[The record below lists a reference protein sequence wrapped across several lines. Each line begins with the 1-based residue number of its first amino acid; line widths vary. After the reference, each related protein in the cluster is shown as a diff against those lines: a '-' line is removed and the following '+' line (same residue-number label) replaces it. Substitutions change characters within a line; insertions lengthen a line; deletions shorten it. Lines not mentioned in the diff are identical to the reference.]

1 MATRT
6 SLSTVARQKL
16 ADVTNLPGPPPRNEN
31 VAEVPMGDKDRVE
44 QLTRERMALF
54 KLVTERNKIIELSG
68 AELQKLRVSVQKL
81 QLQNWNLARSNSQML
96 AELNSRRD
104 AVKTLQHELLCKEAL
119 LKAKNFEMQENLEI
133 NCQKA
138 GSKFKEADE
147 ATLHEADDDKP
158 RIGNKRHATRSQSV
172 GVSTKFQ
179 KVEKSLTQQG
189 KEEMKC
195 QTTACQLI
203 KGEEPALQDTTKD
216 ENQCVGNKAHATR
229 SQSLGSSIKF
239 QKVEQSLTQQG
250 KEEITCQTTGC
261 QLKGEEPAL
270 RDSTKDE
277 NRCVGNKRRATRSQ
291 SLGASTACQNIE
303 QKDKVENK
311 RRSLRRQSSRFKSHE
326 EEQMD
331 NLFEIEEA
339 KFPENSMLEDDPI
352 PSISSIKPEEKED
365 SCATKSGVSQRSPI
379 GRPLCKAVKKDTK
392 FAETF
397 IPNGDPAP
405 LILSTSKDKAEIS
418 APKSEGVSQ
427 RCSIGRPLR
436 RAVEKVQSY
445 KEPPLKIKMRRI
457 ELPAA

>member
-158 RIGNKRHATRSQSV
+158 RIGNKR
-172 GVSTKFQ
+172 
-179 KVEKSLTQQG
+179 
-189 KEEMKC
+189 
-195 QTTACQLI
+195 
-203 KGEEPALQDTTKD
+203 
-216 ENQCVGNKAHATR
+216 HATR

-457 ELPAA
+457 ELPGQ